1 MEQNRLFKD
10 INKNLVTREAEI
22 LNKGKFHALNKII
35 YKLGDLELTQIL
47 NMEIS
52 KRNIIDEKL

>member
-35 YKLGDLELTQIL
+35 YKLGDLELTYRFSIW
-47 NMEIS
+47 
-52 KRNIIDEKL
+52 KLARET